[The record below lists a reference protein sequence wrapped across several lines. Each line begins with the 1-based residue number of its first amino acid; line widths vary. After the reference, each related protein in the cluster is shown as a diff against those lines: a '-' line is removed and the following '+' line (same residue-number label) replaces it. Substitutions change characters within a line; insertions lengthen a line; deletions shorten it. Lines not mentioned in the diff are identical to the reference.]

1 MNLINFKNLKSPY
14 ILILVGPTLSGKSFF
29 VRNFLSEIDNTAK
42 IISRDEIVMEVA
54 GTRDYNKA
62 FQTVDQK
69 LVDKVLSERLTE
81 ANSTKTSTI
90 VDMTNMVSKR
100 RKQTLNYFDSDFYK
114 VAVVFP
120 ILSDEEYE
128 KRNIDRNA
136 RENKWIP
143 PQVIKRMINSFEMS
157 TTEEGFDNII
167 SL

>member
-1 MNLINFKNLKSPY
+1 MKLKEPFV
-14 ILILVGPTLSGKSFF
+14 ILLVGPTLSGKSTWI
-29 VRNFLSEIDNTAK
+29 RNNYTDVNV
-42 IISRDEIVMEVA
+42 ISRDEIVMEVA
-54 GTRDYNKA
+54 GTRDYNDA
-62 FQTVDQK
+62 FKTADHKV
-69 LVDKVLSERLTE
+69 VDKFLSERLTE

-136 RENKWIP
+136 KENKWIP
-143 PQVIKRMINSFEMS
+143 PQVIKSMINSFEMP

>member
-1 MNLINFKNLKSPY
+1 MKLKEPFV
-14 ILILVGPTLSGKSFF
+14 ILLVGPTLSGKSFF
-29 VRNFLSEIDNTAK
+29 IRNNYPDVNV
-42 IISRDEIVMEVA
+42 ISRDEIVMEFA

-62 FQTVDQK
+62 FKIVDQK
-69 LVDKVLSERLTE
+69 LVDKILSERLTE
-81 ANSTKTSTI
+81 SNSTKTSTI
-90 VDMTNMVSKR
+90 VDMTNMTVKR
-100 RKQTLNYFDSDFYK
+100 RKQTLSYFDSDFYK

-136 RENKWIP
+136 KENKWIP
-143 PQVIKRMINSFEMS
+143 PSVIKSMIDSFEMP